1 MYLISWEVPYQLM
14 ESQMKR
20 PTKEDWFNVASIC
33 GEWIRGQA
41 EWLAPGGG
49 DVYSA
54 RVSFL
59 LWNYYKEIMVSGVW
73 QLYHK
78 TLDEAAIIIDPIQPF
93 NVTCEN
99 EMFVALQIACEKAGL
114 CR

>member
-1 MYLISWEVPYQLM
+1 
-14 ESQMKR
+14 MKR

-33 GEWIRGQA
+33 GEWIHGHGGF
-41 EWLAPGGG
+41 PGGSWPG
-49 DVYSA
+49 I
-54 RVSFL
+54 
-59 LWNYYKEIMVSGVW
+59 WEYYKKSCHW
-73 QLYHK
+73 SLYQK
-78 TLDEAAIIIDPIQPF
+78 ALNQAAVVINPIQPF